1 MSDVERKKQKHIWSS
16 GDPNAVQKKK
26 ISEKKQTTCILCN
39 KQCDEDKSGF
49 PLDAWNCMQEKAIK
63 LQGKNKILVLH
74 VGVSS

>member
-63 LQGKNKILVLH
+63 LQGKNKILVFH
-74 VGVSS
+74 VDVSS